1 MERLT
6 GGERHEDGDGW
17 TNTTKREEGGERE
30 RRKDGRIKDLH
41 SKANTTRER
50 DDSAEETESLRRA
63 ERGSAQVVLTSCK
76 KEKKKKKKKK
86 RKNSCVLNPVAV
98 RVKVL
103 RTANPHQRRGFG
115 ADADGTWRSATEY
128 LLRVLKKR

>member
-1 MERLT
+1 M
-6 GGERHEDGDGW
+6 GGERREDGDGW
-17 TNTTKREEGGERE
+17 TNTKRRGEGGERE

-63 ERGSAQVVLTSCK
+63 GRRAEAGSAQVVLTSCK
-76 KEKKKKKKKK
+76 KKKKKGRE

-115 ADADGTWRSATEY
+115 ADADGTRRSATEY